1 MALRSL
7 KLRKQIDLV
16 NKQLEELRTK
26 AEALAVREAE
36 LEQAIAEAET
46 DEDLNLAEEEIAKL
60 EERDGEI
67 TEALSDPSI
76 GTDLAKLRKLTD
88 EQTEIQDK
96 LAALYDEW
104 EELSSEDN

>member
-36 LEQAIAEAET
+36 LEQAIAEAQN
-46 DEDLNLAEEEIAKL
+46 D
-60 EERDGEI
+60 
-67 TEALSDPSI
+67 
-76 GTDLAKLRKLTD
+76 
-88 EQTEIQDK
+88 
-96 LAALYDEW
+96 
-104 EELSSEDN
+104 